1 MPTPEQI
8 RLAFQQMAKNDG
20 PAVSNIAKVKSVDE
34 NKALCV
40 LIDEDDQEILDV
52 RLRPVLSEKKSF
64 ILVPKVGSYVLA
76 VRVEDDD
83 DWMII
88 AADEVTKVGY
98 YIENT
103 IIEVDAS
110 GFLFQKENETLK
122 KIMVDFLAAIKSM
135 SFQVNTTGTASA
147 QSGTTNVLINEAQ
160 FTAIETRINQFLK

>member
-1 MPTPEQI
+1 MATFDQI
-8 RLAFQQMAKNDG
+8 REGLESMAKNHG

-34 NKALCV
+34 NTALCV
-40 LIDEDDQEILDV
+40 LEDEDGQEFLDV
-52 RLRPVLSEKKSF
+52 RLRPVLSDKKSF
-64 ILVPKVGSYVLA
+64 ILVPKIGSYVLA

-103 IIEVDAS
+103 IIEVDAT

-122 KIMVDFLAAIKSM
+122 KIMVDLIAAIKAM
-135 SFQVNTTGTASA
+135 SFIVSTPDTLTGNTTAL
-147 QSGTTNVLINEAQ
+147 NNIPQ
-160 FTAIETRINQFLK
+160 FTEIETRINQFLK

>member
-1 MPTPEQI
+1 MATPEQI
-8 RLAFQQMAKNDG
+8 RQALKDMAKDHG

-34 NKALCV
+34 STALCV
-40 LIDEDDQEILDV
+40 LIDEDEQEILNV
-52 RLRPVLSEKKSF
+52 RLRPVLSDKKSF

-103 IIEVDAS
+103 IIEIDAA

-122 KIMVDFLAAIKSM
+122 KIMVDLITAIKAM
-135 SFQVNTTGTASA
+135 SFLVTTPDTLTGS
-147 QSGTTNVLINEAQ
+147 TTTLNNVPQ